1 MPLVFYFQNIIP
13 EHVFVKYS
21 IFQPLDLHLN
31 IPYCTSLYLII
42 IFHGTNKSNVNIHN
56 ICELTIT
63 KKRRLIHSHVSTATY
78 YASAI
83 FQHFSTFQYSPF
95 SYPVIP
101 VSPVLFFLSQ
111 TAFPVFSLLPSPSD
125 TVPLIPDTLPTV
137 QSFPP

>member
-1 MPLVFYFQNIIP
+1 MITISTTGCYFRKTQRHRTRNGAMPLFLFCNIQFYFCCLSKFFFS
-13 EHVFVKYS
+13 VSVS
-21 IFQPLDLHLN
+21 IFISHP
-31 IPYCTSLYLII
+31 IWS
-42 IFHGTNKSNVNIHN
+42 FSFSSN
-56 ICELTIT
+56 LFFT
-63 KKRRLIHSHVSTATY
+63 
-78 YASAI
+78 SAI

-137 QSFPP
+137 QSCPP